1 MNTCHAG
8 KGKIMYKPTIIL
20 VITRLKKEVHEE
32 KDINWNLSIDLI
44 YDSKLFLKCR
54 KAIKANDLIV

>member
-8 KGKIMYKPTIIL
+8 KGKIMYKPIIIL

-32 KDINWNLSIDLI
+32 KDTNCNLSIDRI
-44 YDSKLFLKCR
+44 YDSKLFLKSR
-54 KAIKANDLIV
+54 KTIKINGLIV